1 MKKENIH
8 NITSSGFKTP
18 ANYFESL
25 DAQILERI
33 ADKEI
38 ISGIDD
44 PGFTVPK
51 DYFDSVE
58 NIVLEKLVSE
68 TEQPVITLKSK
79 RTLYY
84 VAGIAASLVLLVSL
98 VFNNTNDTLNINTID
113 TASIENYLYQED
125 YSNDDLANL
134 FKTDYMSET
143 DFIDINIS
151 DDYIEQY
158 IDNIDTEDLNLD

>member
-18 ANYFESL
+18 DNYFKSL
-25 DAQILERI
+25 DAQILERL
-33 ADKEI
+33 ADKEM
-38 ISGIDD
+38 ISGIDN

-58 NIVLEKLVSE
+58 SMVFEKL
-68 TEQPVITLKSK
+68 TAQPEQPVITLKPR
-79 RTLYY
+79 RTFYY

-98 VFNNTNDTLNINTID
+98 VFNNTNDSLSINTID

-125 YSNDDLANL
+125 YSYDDLANL
-134 FKTDYMSET
+134 LKTDYMSET

>member
-18 ANYFESL
+18 DNYFESL

-33 ADKEI
+33 SEKEM
-38 ISGIDD
+38 ISGSKTT
-44 PGFTVPK
+44 GFTVPK
-51 DYFDSVE
+51 DYFNSVE
-58 NIVLEKLVSE
+58 SMVFEKLAVKP
-68 TEQPVITLKSK
+68 EQPVITLKPR
-79 RTLYY
+79 RTFYY

-98 VFNNTNDTLNINTID
+98 VFNNTNESLNINTID

-134 FKTDYMSET
+134 FKTDNMSET
-143 DFIDINIS
+143 DFIDIIIS
-151 DDYIEQY
+151 DDYIDQY

>member
-25 DAQILERI
+25 DAQILERL
-33 ADKEI
+33 ADKEM
-38 ISGIDD
+38 ISGIDN

-58 NIVLEKLVSE
+58 SMVFEKL
-68 TEQPVITLKSK
+68 TAQPEQPVITLKPR
-79 RTLYY
+79 RTFYY

-98 VFNNTNDTLNINTID
+98 VFNNTNDSLSINTID

-125 YSNDDLANL
+125 YSYDDLANL
-134 FKTDYMSET
+134 LQTDYMSET

-151 DDYIEQY
+151 DDYIDQY
-158 IDNIDTEDLNLD
+158 IDNIDPEDLNLD